1 MTLKKFKEFILNS
14 IDYNTQKLFHILTN
28 LEQLAKNMNSEKNEN
43 IDLQKSL
50 GALSDNKKIMEKNM
64 KVFFQKMLMAEQ
76 SALNLQN

>member
-1 MTLKKFKEFILNS
+1 MSLKKFKEFILNS

-50 GALSDNKKIMEKNM
+50 GALSDSKKIMEKIM

>member
-50 GALSDNKKIMEKNM
+50 GALSDSKKIMEKIM